1 MIKRIVF
8 IAVCFLLLLTL
19 SAQTSK
25 KRNELERLK
34 KATQEMI
41 EETNRMLSVTKKSA
55 LQSLNQLGII
65 GEEIKMRRSLIST
78 LNEEVRL
85 IDREQAQ
92 TSREIKQ
99 LQEQLEEKKQKYAIA
114 MQGLYQKRS
123 GVDDMLFILSAQNV
137 GQSYRRMRYLQ
148 EYSQW
153 RKEQAA
159 AIVEQQTELT
169 RKQAELEKK
178 KQARNILLRER
189 RSEAEALRQKE
200 DTQKSLVNELQKKQK
215 SLQSELRKQQQQ
227 AQNLDR
233 QIQKLIEEEA
243 RKAARQKDSK
253 AVTKGGY
260 AMNKQE
266 AALSGSFEKNKGRLP
281 YPVNGSYVIVGR
293 FGKQQHSRY
302 VETINNGIDL
312 QTKPGAEARAVF
324 DGVVSRV
331 FIVPGYNSSVI
342 IRHGNYLTVY
352 SNLREVYVKAGDE
365 VKTRQSIGKIFT
377 DTENDNLTKMQFQ
390 LWKETTK
397 LNPEPWL
404 SR

>member
-92 TSREIKQ
+92 TRREIKQ